1 MLSLTPK
8 LKCYQKNFGLSFLLV
23 SGRSVTGFSQI
34 RIERQCCRQAFIWD
48 NVNLDF
54 ETLVGTNIYFFIPIF
69 SPMRKETRPLWLCYS
84 WMFTWLYII
93 FRVPLTFDAVGPF
106 QTSRLGLHSY
116 QQTGRQVK
124 PWEMPVVWAL
134 CLWRPWEPTGHS
146 NVLSAHFRGAA
157 TRACRFLDTNQSL
170 DKTLKEAFPVL
181 SSCLCWYWNSMAFCF
196 SSAESQ

>member
-69 SPMRKETRPLWLCYS
+69 SPMRKETRPL
-84 WMFTWLYII
+84 
-93 FRVPLTFDAVGPF
+93 
-106 QTSRLGLHSY
+106 
-116 QQTGRQVK
+116 
-124 PWEMPVVWAL
+124 
-134 CLWRPWEPTGHS
+134 
-146 NVLSAHFRGAA
+146 
-157 TRACRFLDTNQSL
+157 
-170 DKTLKEAFPVL
+170 
-181 SSCLCWYWNSMAFCF
+181 
-196 SSAESQ
+196 